1 MSESQGIIFETIVI
15 VLKFGK
21 LFQSKNVD
29 INEFNKLI
37 TEIGIII

>member
-29 INEFNKLI
+29 ILKNQWME
-37 TEIGIII
+37 TH